1 MAIMMRYEWKD
12 ATPEHYDAVR
22 DRADW
27 LGRPPAGGRVHLA
40 AFNEAGLQIIDVWD
54 SVEELQAFLND
65 RIAPAIAEVGIPGE
79 PVVEIIP
86 LHESYCPVPATLLAT
101 PVSA

>member
-1 MAIMMRYEWKD
+1 MAIVMKYEWKGT
-12 ATPEHYDAVR
+12 TPEQYDAVR
-22 DRADW
+22 DRVRW
-27 LGRPPAGGRVHLA
+27 LEDAPRGGRVHVA